1 MNLRFFADGVSWLVS
16 IEGNMNKNELKKL
29 LKPLVKECIQ
39 EVLIEDGLLTEVV
52 SQVASGMSRPQTVQ
66 TKQKKTNDNLFNED
80 LQMKRK
86 SQEVNKKLQEHRK
99 KLLDSIG
106 KDSYNGVDLFEGTEP
121 LKESGSPG
129 QQHRTN
135 VLGDDPTDAGVDIS
149 SLMGQATQI
158 WKAIK

>member
-1 MNLRFFADGVSWLVS
+1 
-16 IEGNMNKNELKKL
+16 MNKNELKKL

-66 TKQKKTNDNLFNED
+66 TTQKKTNDNLFNED

-86 SQEVNKKLQEHRK
+86 TQEVNQKLQEHRK

-106 KDSYNGVDLFEGTEP
+106 KDAYNGVDLFEGTEP
-121 LKESGSPG
+121 MKQAGTPGES
-129 QQHRTN
+129 HRPN
-135 VLGDDPTDAGVDIS
+135 VLGDDPNDSGVDIS
-149 SLMGQATQI
+149 SLMGNASKVWQAL
-158 WKAIK
+158 K